1 MSLASKRCR
10 EGIRVRRLSV
20 LFPVFV
26 FLLIV
31 PFCLTAFAQ
40 DEPVQEE
47 SPPQEPVPTW
57 YSQHVDPGMVI
68 DSEMGVGL
76 HKGRVDQKLELIL
89 WPQLDLK
96 TTGRT
101 LFRAIGRLRLDGFD
115 NLEPGKPSQRE
126 VSRASRALAID
137 KQVDLELRELFLRT
151 GKGRFNVSMGK
162 QQVVWGQADGL
173 KVLDVVNPQDFQEF
187 ILDDFDKS
195 RIPLWMMNLEVP
207 VSKANLQ
214 LLWIPDRTYHK
225 LPAFGAAYTFTSPY
239 IRPTP
244 PPGTPV
250 QIAPIIRPTR
260 FLEDSDAGARLS
272 GFVRGWDLTLNYLYH
287 YSDVPVIRRFFSAG
301 PLITVTQTYAR
312 THLVGGTFSN
322 AFGSL
327 TTRGEIGFSKNR
339 YSQNGSLADADGVS
353 KADEMTYVLGF
364 DWFGISQTFLS
375 VQVFQSVLL
384 KRPAGTVRGSTDNN
398 LTVLYQRNAMNDK
411 LKAELLW
418 LQNLNDG
425 DGFVR
430 PKISYDVRSGVKV
443 WAGFDVIYGK
453 GKGLFGQ
460 YNRNDRSIA
469 GWEWGF

>member
-1 MSLASKRCR
+1 MTA
-10 EGIRVRRLSV
+10 
-20 LFPVFV
+20 
-26 FLLIV
+26 
-31 PFCLTAFAQ
+31 PFCLAVLAQ
-40 DEPVQEE
+40 DEPAPDEGSPAE
-47 SPPQEPVPTW
+47 SVPTW
-57 YSQHVDPGMVI
+57 FSQHVDPGLI
-68 DSEMGVGL
+68 LDAEIGAGL
-76 HKGRVDQKLELIL
+76 HKGRVDQKLELTV

-115 NLEPGKPSQRE
+115 HLEPGKSSQRE
-126 VSRASRALAID
+126 ISRASRTLAIGD
-137 KQVDLELRELFLRT
+137 QVDLELRELFLRT
-151 GKGRFNVSMGK
+151 GKGRINVTLGK

-195 RIPLWMMNLEVP
+195 RIPLWLINLEVP

-225 LPAFGAAYTFTSPY
+225 LPAFGAAYAFTSPY

-244 PPGTPV
+244 PPGIPF

-260 FLEDSDAGARLS
+260 FLEDSGVGARLS
-272 GFVRGWDLTLNYLYH
+272 GFVHGWDLTFNYLYH
-287 YSDVPVIRRFFSAG
+287 YADIPIIRRFISTG

-327 TTRGEIGFSKNR
+327 TTRGEIGFSSGR
-339 YSQNGSLADADGVS
+339 YYQNGSLLDTDGVS
-353 KADEMTYVLGF
+353 RSNEVTYVLGF

-375 VQVFQSVLL
+375 FQFFQSILTD
-384 KRPAGTVRGSTDNN
+384 RPAGTVRGRTDNN
-398 LTVLYQRNAMNDK
+398 ITLLYQRNAMNDK
-411 LKAELLW
+411 LKIELLW
-418 LQNLNDG
+418 LQNFNDK
-425 DGFVR
+425 DGLAR

-443 WAGFDVIYGK
+443 WSGFDVIYGK
-453 GKGLFGQ
+453 SKGLFGQ
-460 YNRNDRSIA
+460 YNRNDRFIA